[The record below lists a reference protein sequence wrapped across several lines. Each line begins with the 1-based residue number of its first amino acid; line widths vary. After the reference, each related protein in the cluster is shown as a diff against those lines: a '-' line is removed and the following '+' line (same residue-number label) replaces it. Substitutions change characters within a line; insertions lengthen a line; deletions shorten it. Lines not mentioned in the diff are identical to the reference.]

1 MASARSFG
9 RNESIAKIAGLTI
22 ANAMIFQEVLSEQ
35 DERVRPLRS
44 LIDGPDLPSALVDHW
59 TYILDSIDYKPIFA
73 VSRDLLRDL
82 PANKDVSE
90 AIRSLGKKAL
100 EIVGERA
107 ALRHDLMGRIF
118 HRLLLE
124 AKYLGTYYTSIP
136 AATLLL
142 KTALRPA
149 IWGIDWSTLD
159 GDFEFRVGDFACGTG
174 TLLMA
179 AAESI
184 VDNFVEACGVSGIMP
199 RLEHLH
205 RNLIENTLYGYDVV
219 PSALHLT
226 ASTLALRSPDVCFNK
241 THLYSLP
248 LGSGSAVEEARLG
261 SIEFLE
267 RPEIAYSLDLFGVS
281 AALPRASSAEVVGGG
296 GDVSREVVVRPTLDL
311 CVMNP
316 PFTRSAGGNLLF
328 GSLPASQRSEM
339 QRKLREISQRSG
351 SLFNSTAGLGSVFVA
366 LGDKAV
372 KEGGRMALVLPKALL
387 SGIAW
392 SRTRQLLARKYEL
405 EVLIVSHD
413 PERWNFSENTD
424 LSEVMLVARKRR
436 QDENGQQ
443 GDVVCVNLWRNPHTG
458 LEALGVANALERT
471 TSANLVQG
479 QGSGTLIVGGREV
492 GQCVSVLSRELVGLP
507 TWLLPCS
514 FAQSGLT
521 RVAYSLIRGHV
532 RLPKSAKDVIVPLC
546 PMGDIAS
553 LGPDRRD
560 VHDAFRLASHETEY
574 PAFWGHSTDTN
585 VSMVSHPNAY
595 LEPLST
601 PISGRKLR
609 AASDIWPRSGQLM
622 VAERLRLNTARVVC
636 TLLDRAAL
644 SNVWWPAELR
654 DNHDD
659 SLAKC
664 LLIWMNSTLGI
675 LCLLAFREETQGA
688 WVSFKKPMLK
698 LTPVLDVKKLTR
710 QQKLLLSD
718 AFDRMA
724 DQKLLTLPQICQDE
738 VRSSLDSAIEEA
750 LGLDSLADLRSMLSR
765 EPVISQVPL

>member
-1 MASARSFG
+1 
-9 RNESIAKIAGLTI
+9 
-22 ANAMIFQEVLSEQ
+22 MIFQEVLAEQ
-35 DERVRPLRS
+35 DSRVKPLRS
-44 LIDGPDLPSALVDHW
+44 LIDEPDLPSVLADHW
-59 TYILDSIDYKPIFA
+59 TYILDNIDYKPIFA

-82 PANKDVSE
+82 PANSDVSE
-90 AIRSLGKKAL
+90 AIRYMGKKTL

-149 IWGIDWSTLD
+149 IWEIDWKTLD
-159 GDFEFRVGDFACGTG
+159 EDPEFRVGDFACGTG

-184 VDNFVEACGVSGIMP
+184 VDNFVEACGVADIMP
-199 RLEHLH
+199 RLRRLH
-205 RNLIENTLYGYDVV
+205 RNLMENTLYGYDVV

-226 ASTLALRSPDVCFNK
+226 ASTLALRSPDVSFNK
-241 THLYSLP
+241 THLYCLP
-248 LGSGSAVEEARLG
+248 LGSGNATEDARLG

-267 RPEIAYSLDLFGVS
+267 RPEIEYSLDLFGLTATS
-281 AALPRASSAEVVGGG
+281 SRASSAGLVGGS
-296 GDVSREVVVRPTLDL
+296 GDTSQDVVVRPTLDL

-328 GSLPASQRSEM
+328 GSLPSSQRAEM
-339 QRKLREISQRSG
+339 QKKLREISQRSG
-351 SLFNSTAGLGSVFVA
+351 SLVNSTAGLGSVFVA
-366 LGDKAV
+366 VGDKAV
-372 KEGGRMALVLPKALL
+372 KEGGRIALILPKALL

-405 EVLIVSHD
+405 ETLMVSHD

-424 LSEVMLVARKRR
+424 LGEVMLVARKRLGG
-436 QDENGQQ
+436 ENGQQ
-443 GDVVCVNLWRNPHTG
+443 GDVTCVNLWHNPHTG
-458 LEALGVANALERT
+458 LEALGVANAIEVTRA
-471 TSANLVQG
+471 ANLAEG
-479 QGSGTLIVGGREV
+479 QDPGTLVVGGRDI
-492 GQCVSVLSRELVGLP
+492 GQCVSVASRDLVGLP

-514 FAQSGLT
+514 FAQSELA
-521 RVAYSLIRGHV
+521 RVAYSLVRGHV
-532 RLPKSAKDVIVPLC
+532 RLPRSATDVSIPLC
-546 PMGDIAS
+546 PLGDVVS

-560 VHDAFRLASHETEY
+560 VHDAFRLASHETNY
-574 PAFWGHSTDTN
+574 PALWGHSTETDI
-585 VSMVSHPNAY
+585 SMVSHTNAY
-595 LEPLST
+595 LEPLSV
-601 PISGRKLR
+601 PAAGRKLR

-636 TLLDRAAL
+636 TLLDRSAL

-654 DNHDD
+654 GGHDD

-664 LLIWMNSTLGI
+664 LLTWINSTLG
-675 LCLLAFREETQGA
+675 LLSLLVYREETEGA
-688 WVSFKKPMLK
+688 WVSFKKPMLE
-698 LTPVLDVKKLTR
+698 LTPVLDVRKLKKR
-710 QQKLLLSD
+710 QKLILSS
-718 AFDRMA
+718 AFDRMGS
-724 DQKLLTLPQICQDE
+724 QELLTLPHIAQDD

-750 LGLDSLADLRSMLSR
+750 LGLDGLADLRSMLSR
-765 EPVISQVPL
+765 EPVISQAPL